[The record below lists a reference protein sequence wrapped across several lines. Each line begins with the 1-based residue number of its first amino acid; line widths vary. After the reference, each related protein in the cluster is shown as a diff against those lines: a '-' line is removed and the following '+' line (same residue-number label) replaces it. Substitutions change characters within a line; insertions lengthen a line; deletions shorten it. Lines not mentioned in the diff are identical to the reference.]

1 VEVRVVLFVVYGFA
15 IVGLIAG
22 TVRYLLPPSHVEFFG
37 FCLNI
42 ILYGVLSLLSFMT
55 YRQETH
61 FRGIFFQF
69 WILFACFA
77 LIGPAVLF
85 ASKVGGPVAAV
96 GAYVTT
102 TLLIHVL
109 FAWVIAK
116 VLFHYVFRDEK
127 RWAVNLLSALVVLPL
142 CLWLF
147 WPYWWSPVSILQL
160 PSAASAA
167 TIYTPVLKPAIVVNI
182 LCLLMLLAFFLHKL
196 RTDTPIGAFADT
208 LLFLFGLF
216 ILFDAVELTA
226 QVNSVELLNITQ
238 WAFAAAD
245 VAMVV
250 TLLMRLHYKAQTI
263 ADYYESQCVSHD
275 PRVGRRIG
283 LFDRLVLWGFFDPEK
298 VGQRVFLGA
307 GHKKVMVKRGSPRVT
322 RPSQRE

>member
-1 VEVRVVLFVVYGFA
+1 MVLFVVYGAA
-15 IVGLIAG
+15 ILGLIAG
-22 TVRYLLPPSHVEFFG
+22 TVVYLVTPDCMLFFG
-37 FCLNI
+37 FYLNI
-42 ILYGVLSLLSFMT
+42 VLYGILSLLSFMT

-85 ASKVGGPVAAV
+85 ASKVAGPEAAV
-96 GAYVTT
+96 GAYVAT
-102 TLLIHVL
+102 TLLMHVL

-127 RWAVNLLSALVVLPL
+127 RRAINLLSAVVVLPL

-160 PSAASAA
+160 PSAASAV
-167 TIYTPVLKPAIVVNI
+167 TLYTPVQKPAIVVNV

-196 RTDTPIGAFADT
+196 QTDKPIGVFADT
-208 LLFLFGLF
+208 VLFIFGLL
-216 ILFDAVELTA
+216 IVLDTVELVA
-226 QVNSVELLNITQ
+226 QIHSLELLNITQ
-238 WAFAAAD
+238 WAYSALG
-245 VAMVV
+245 VAWVV
-250 TLLMRLHYKAQTI
+250 TLVLRLHYKAQTI

-283 LFDRLVLWGFFDPEK
+283 LFDRLVLWGFFDPKK

-307 GHKKVMVKRGSPRVT
+307 DHKKVTVRRSSPRVT
-322 RPSQRE
+322 RPSARE

>member
-1 VEVRVVLFVVYGFA
+1 MVLFVVYGAA
-15 IVGLIAG
+15 ILGLIAG
-22 TVRYLLPPSHVEFFG
+22 TVVYLVTPDCMLFFG
-37 FCLNI
+37 FYLNI
-42 ILYGVLSLLSFMT
+42 VLYGILSLLSFMT

-85 ASKVGGPVAAV
+85 ASKVAGPEAAV
-96 GAYVTT
+96 GAYVAT
-102 TLLIHVL
+102 TLLMHVL

-127 RWAVNLLSALVVLPL
+127 RRAINLLSAVVVLPL

-160 PSAASAA
+160 PSAASAV
-167 TIYTPVLKPAIVVNI
+167 TLYTPVQKPAIVVNV

-196 RTDTPIGAFADT
+196 QTDKPIGVFADT
-208 LLFLFGLF
+208 VLFIFGLL
-216 ILFDAVELTA
+216 IVLDTVELVA
-226 QVNSVELLNITQ
+226 QIHSLELLNITQ
-238 WAFAAAD
+238 WAYSALG
-245 VAMVV
+245 VAWVV
-250 TLLMRLHYKAQTI
+250 TLVLRLHYKAQTI

-283 LFDRLVLWGFFDPEK
+283 LFDRLVLWGFFDPKK
-298 VGQRVFLGA
+298 VGQRVFLGTD
-307 GHKKVMVKRGSPRVT
+307 HKKVTVRRSSPRVT
-322 RPSQRE
+322 RPSARE

>member
-1 VEVRVVLFVVYGFA
+1 VVLFVVYGAA
-15 IVGLIAG
+15 ILGLIAG
-22 TVRYLLPPSHVEFFG
+22 TVVYLVTPDCMLFFG
-37 FCLNI
+37 FYLNI
-42 ILYGVLSLLSFMT
+42 VLYGILSLLSFMT

-85 ASKVGGPVAAV
+85 ASKVAGPEAAV
-96 GAYVTT
+96 GAYVAT
-102 TLLIHVL
+102 TLLMHVL

-127 RWAVNLLSALVVLPL
+127 RRAINLLSAVVVLPL

-160 PSAASAA
+160 PSAASAV
-167 TIYTPVLKPAIVVNI
+167 TLYTPVQKPAIVVNV

-196 RTDTPIGAFADT
+196 QTDKPIGVFADT
-208 LLFLFGLF
+208 VLFIFGLL
-216 ILFDAVELTA
+216 IVLDTVELVA
-226 QVNSVELLNITQ
+226 QIHSLELLNITQ
-238 WAFAAAD
+238 WAYSALG
-245 VAMVV
+245 VAWVV
-250 TLLMRLHYKAQTI
+250 TLVLRLHYKAQTI

-283 LFDRLVLWGFFDPEK
+283 LFDRLVLWGFFDPKK
-298 VGQRVFLGA
+298 VGQRVFLGTD
-307 GHKKVMVKRGSPRVT
+307 HKKVTVRRSSPRVT
-322 RPSQRE
+322 RPSARE

>member
-1 VEVRVVLFVVYGFA
+1 VRVILFVVYGGA
-15 IVGLIAG
+15 ILGLLVG
-22 TVRYLLPPSHVEFFG
+22 TVVYLVTPACMLFFG
-37 FCLNI
+37 FYLNI
-42 ILYGVLSLLSFMT
+42 VLYGILSLLSFMT

-61 FRGIFFQF
+61 FRSIFFQF

-85 ASKVGGPVAAV
+85 ASKVAGPVAAV

-102 TLLIHVL
+102 TILIHVL

-127 RWAVNLLSALVVLPL
+127 RWAINLLSTLVVLPL

-167 TIYTPVLKPAIVVNI
+167 TIYTPVQKPAIIVNI

-216 ILFDAVELTA
+216 ILFDAVELVA
-226 QVNSVELLNITQ
+226 QVNSMELMNITQ
-238 WAFAAAD
+238 WAFAATD

-263 ADYYESQCVSHD
+263 ADYYESQCLSHD

-283 LFDRLVLWGFFDPEK
+283 LFDRCVLWGFFDPKK

-307 GHKKVMVKRGSPRVT
+307 NHKKVTVRRGSPRVT
-322 RPSQRE
+322 RPSPRE

>member
-1 VEVRVVLFVVYGFA
+1 VVLFVVYGAA
-15 IVGLIAG
+15 ILGLIAG
-22 TVRYLLPPSHVEFFG
+22 TVVYLVTPDCMLFFG
-37 FCLNI
+37 FYLNI
-42 ILYGVLSLLSFMT
+42 VLYGILSLLSFMT

-85 ASKVGGPVAAV
+85 ASKVAGPEAAV
-96 GAYVTT
+96 GAYVAT
-102 TLLIHVL
+102 TLLMHVL

-127 RWAVNLLSALVVLPL
+127 RRAINLLSAVVVLPL

-160 PSAASAA
+160 PSAASAV
-167 TIYTPVLKPAIVVNI
+167 TLYTPVQKPAIVVNV

-196 RTDTPIGAFADT
+196 QTDKPIGVFADT
-208 LLFLFGLF
+208 VLFIFGLL
-216 ILFDAVELTA
+216 IVLDTVELVA
-226 QVNSVELLNITQ
+226 QIHSLELLNITQ
-238 WAFAAAD
+238 WAYSALG
-245 VAMVV
+245 VAWVV
-250 TLLMRLHYKAQTI
+250 TLVLRLHYKAQTI

-283 LFDRLVLWGFFDPEK
+283 LFDRLVLWGFFDPKK

-307 GHKKVMVKRGSPRVT
+307 DHKKVTVRRSSPRVT
-322 RPSQRE
+322 RPSARE

>member
-1 VEVRVVLFVVYGFA
+1 MILFVVYGGA
-15 IVGLIAG
+15 ILGLLVG
-22 TVRYLLPPSHVEFFG
+22 TVVYLVTPACMVFFG
-37 FCLNI
+37 FYLNI
-42 ILYGVLSLLSFMT
+42 VLYGILSLLSFMT

-69 WILFACFA
+69 WMLFACFA

-85 ASKVGGPVAAV
+85 ASKVAGPEAAV
-96 GAYVTT
+96 GAYVAT
-102 TLLIHVL
+102 TLLMHVL

-127 RWAVNLLSALVVLPL
+127 RWAINLLSALVVLPL

-160 PSAASAA
+160 PSAASAV
-167 TIYTPVLKPAIVVNI
+167 TLYTPVQKPAIVVNV

-196 RTDTPIGAFADT
+196 QTDKPIGVFADT
-208 LLFLFGLF
+208 VLFIFGLL
-216 ILFDAVELTA
+216 IVLDTVELVA
-226 QVNSVELLNITQ
+226 QIHSLELLNITQ
-238 WAFAAAD
+238 WAYSALG
-245 VAMVV
+245 VAWVV
-250 TLLMRLHYKAQTI
+250 TLVLRLHYKAQTI

-283 LFDRLVLWGFFDPEK
+283 LFDRLVLWGFFDPKK

-307 GHKKVMVKRGSPRVT
+307 DHKKVTVRRSSPRVT
-322 RPSQRE
+322 RPSARE